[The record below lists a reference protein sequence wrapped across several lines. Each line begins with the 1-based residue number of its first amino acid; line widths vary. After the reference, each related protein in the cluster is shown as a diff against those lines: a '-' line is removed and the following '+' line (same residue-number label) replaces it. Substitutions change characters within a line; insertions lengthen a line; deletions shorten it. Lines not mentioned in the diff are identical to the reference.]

1 MTTKTN
7 AVPGADDITRVELDN
22 GIVVL
27 ARPNFNSPSITIRGS
42 LNIGGLFDTDKKL
55 GLADFTATALMRG
68 SANRDFKTI
77 YDALESVGASLGFSG
92 STHTTGFSGKSLV
105 EDLDLLLELC
115 SDTLRQPAFPKEQV
129 EKLRAQLLTSL
140 ALREQSTGSRASMAF
155 DNIVYNGHP
164 YSRPEEGHPETIKAI
179 KPKDLPAFHTKH
191 YGPRGL
197 LIAIVGGIDPQEAVD
212 KVAAAL
218 GDWQNPDQPDPPAL
232 PEWTPLTKSEST
244 RIEIPGK
251 SQSDM
256 IIGTAGPPRSA
267 PEYLAAA
274 LGNNIFGQFGMMGR
288 IGDSVRE
295 QAGLAYYAY
304 SSLGGSLGPGPWAIT
319 AGISP
324 DNEDQAAD
332 LILKEVRRFV
342 SELVT
347 EEEISDSQTNFIG
360 RMPLS
365 LESNAGVVSALLHI
379 ERHNLGLDYYREY
392 PDKIRAITRKDILQ
406 AAKKH
411 LDPDKLATA
420 IAGPP
425 KE

>member
-1 MTTKTN
+1 MTTKIN
-7 AVPGADDITRVELDN
+7 AVPGTDDITRVELDN

-27 ARPNFNSPSITIRGS
+27 TRPNFNSPSVTIRGS
-42 LNIGGLFDTDKKL
+42 LTIGGLFDTDKKL
-55 GLADFTATALMRG
+55 GLADFTAAALMRG
-68 SANRDFKTI
+68 NANRDFKSI

-105 EDLDLLLELC
+105 EDLDILLELLT
-115 SDTLRQPAFPKEQV
+115 DTLRQPSFPKEQV
-129 EKLRAQLLTSL
+129 EKLRAQLFTSL
-140 ALREQSTGSRASMAF
+140 ALREQNTGSRASMAF
-155 DNIVYNGHP
+155 DDIVYNGHP

-212 KVAAAL
+212 KVTAAL
-218 GDWQNPDQPDPPAL
+218 GDWENPDQPDPPAL
-232 PEWTPLTKSEST
+232 PEWTPLAKSSST

-332 LILKEVRRFV
+332 LIFKEVRRFV